1 MRIRTGNGPLWARE
15 RATHQFKNLNPRMKK
30 LTDQYF
36 SIYTSMLDID
46 MEEAFTQIKKKEW
59 TAENFRF
66 FTAVSVMSSSRIEG
80 EQMEIDSYLKHKLQ
94 NIEYLPNLTEK
105 PNDLFEAYEF
115 ARDNKLSLPNFYKAH
130 AIATKHLLPE
140 GQRGTV
146 RTGNMLIMELQTQ
159 RVQYEAAMASVVEK
173 EFEDFWTELSALLL
187 KELSIQEVF
196 YYASLIHLVFVK
208 IHPFND
214 GNGRT
219 GRLLE
224 KWFLNSMLGE
234 KAWYIGS
241 EHYYYK
247 NLQTYYNSLAR
258 VGLFYDLLNYEKSIP
273 FLLMLPNALVPRP
286 VNSQ

>member
-1 MRIRTGNGPLWARE
+1 MGLCGPE
-15 RATHQFKNLNPRMKK
+15 SVPPNQFKNLNPRIKK

-159 RVQYEAAMASVVEK
+159 RVQYEATMASVVEK

-196 YYASLIHLVFVK
+196 YYASLIHLVFVN

-224 KWFLNSMLGE
+224 KWFLYSMLGE

>member
-1 MRIRTGNGPLWARE
+1 
-15 RATHQFKNLNPRMKK
+15 MKK
-30 LTDQYF
+30 LTELYF
-36 SIYTSMLDID
+36 ANYTSMLDVNI
-46 MEEAFTQIKKKEW
+46 EEAFAQIKKREW
-59 TAENFRF
+59 TAESFRF

-105 PNDLFEAYEF
+105 PNDLFEAYEY
-115 ARDNKLSLPNFYKAH
+115 ARDNALTLENFFTAH
-130 AIATKHLLPE
+130 RIATKHLLPE
-140 GQRGTV
+140 SHRGVV
-146 RTGNMLIMELQTQ
+146 RTGNMLIMEQKTQ
-159 RVQYEAAMASVVEK
+159 RVQYEAALAFAVAK
-173 EFEDFWTELSALLL
+173 EFDDFWVELSELLV
-187 KELSIQEVF
+187 KELSIQQVF

-224 KWFLNSMLGE
+224 KWFLNSKLGE
-234 KAWYIGS
+234 QAWYIGS

-258 VGLFYDLLNYEKSIP
+258 VGLFYDHLNYEKSIP
-273 FLLMLPNALVPRP
+273 FLLMLPNSLKIE
-286 VNSQ
+286 

>member
-1 MRIRTGNGPLWARE
+1 
-15 RATHQFKNLNPRMKK
+15 MKK

-36 SIYTSMLDID
+36 AIYTSMLDINI
-46 MEEAFTQIKKKEW
+46 EEAFAQIKKREW
-59 TAENFRF
+59 TVESFRF

-105 PNDLFEAYEF
+105 PNDLFEAYEY
-115 ARDNKLSLPNFYKAH
+115 ARDNALTLQNFLTAH
-130 AIATKHLLPE
+130 QIATKHLLPE
-140 GQRGTV
+140 NQRGVV
-146 RTGNMLIMELQTQ
+146 RTGNMLIMEQQTQ
-159 RVQYEAAMASVVEK
+159 RVQYEAAIASIVAN
-173 EFEDFWTELSALLL
+173 EFEEFWVELHALLE

-196 YYASLIHLVFVK
+196 YYASLIHLMFVK

-224 KWFLNSMLGE
+224 KWFLNAKLGE
-234 KAWYIGS
+234 QAWYIGS

-258 VGLFYDLLNYEKSIP
+258 VGLFYDDLNYEKSIP
-273 FLLMLPNALVPRP
+273 FLLMLPNALK
-286 VNSQ
+286 QD